1 MSKQEIIFNVTK
13 RETTIQI
20 VRDIGLIKYIKD
32 GKVIDK
38 APYSL
43 KNLVRFTNTAKNT
56 INFLSR

>member
-1 MSKQEIIFNVTK
+1 MSKEIIIDVTK
-13 RETTIQI
+13 RGRNVKLTK
-20 VRDIGLIKYIKD
+20 DIGMLIYSINNN
-32 GKVIDK
+32 VIDK